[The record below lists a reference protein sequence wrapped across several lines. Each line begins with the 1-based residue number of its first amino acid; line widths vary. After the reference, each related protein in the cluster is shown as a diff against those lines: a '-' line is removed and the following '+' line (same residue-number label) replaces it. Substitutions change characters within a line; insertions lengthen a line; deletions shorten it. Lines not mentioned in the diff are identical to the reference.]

1 MLFLPHQNKQAIT
14 SQGNS
19 SARCSSL
26 SYWRYLL
33 SGGLLLLISACDPL
47 FPPEDAQTLQTP
59 QPTAPTANTKPT
71 LVPTPAEVT
80 PRTNLSQEATSDLE
94 VLRPYLRGNPVY
106 GWQPG
111 QLGKPEEFWNQRVNN
126 KPVNSDSA
134 AVTEYLS
141 YVTRENKQDPTTEL
155 FARFDLGKKANN
167 ENYSIH
173 VLEADASTPRY
184 DFTPR
189 ANEFWRPHC
198 DRIAMPVPEN
208 GRLQGQ
214 PDYQCE
220 GSGDCHLYV
229 VNSSEGRL
237 YEQYRAHNPGPK
249 KRKYLG
255 GCTNVWDLREVQP
268 ENLRGLSC
276 TSANAAGIPYI
287 PLLVTPGEIKRG
299 VIRHALAFTMPNGF
313 VERDRYARPATHNPV
328 VSVRWGR
335 PVQGPGQPMR
345 YGSHF
350 RLKPNFQI
358 SPDWPASLRV
368 VLQALKDYGMYHID
382 GGPRLIVMTN
392 DAFSPHHWDDPDIA
406 LNPRDLNELADVSW
420 SDFELISAQDAF
432 GSMRRSNCSRRS
444 VTERAKN
451 VNRTVAR

>member
-155 FARFDLGKKANN
+155 FARALTWERKRTTKT
-167 ENYSIH
+167 IP
-173 VLEADASTPRY
+173 ST
-184 DFTPR
+184 F
-189 ANEFWRPHC
+189 
-198 DRIAMPVPEN
+198 
-208 GRLQGQ
+208 
-214 PDYQCE
+214 
-220 GSGDCHLYV
+220 
-229 VNSSEGRL
+229 
-237 YEQYRAHNPGPK
+237 
-249 KRKYLG
+249 
-255 GCTNVWDLREVQP
+255 
-268 ENLRGLSC
+268 
-276 TSANAAGIPYI
+276 
-287 PLLVTPGEIKRG
+287 
-299 VIRHALAFTMPNGF
+299 
-313 VERDRYARPATHNPV
+313 
-328 VSVRWGR
+328 
-335 PVQGPGQPMR
+335 
-345 YGSHF
+345 
-350 RLKPNFQI
+350 
-358 SPDWPASLRV
+358 
-368 VLQALKDYGMYHID
+368 
-382 GGPRLIVMTN
+382 
-392 DAFSPHHWDDPDIA
+392 
-406 LNPRDLNELADVSW
+406 
-420 SDFELISAQDAF
+420 
-432 GSMRRSNCSRRS
+432 
-444 VTERAKN
+444 
-451 VNRTVAR
+451 

>member
-1 MLFLPHQNKQAIT
+1 MDDKQVNDRPLNGT
-14 SQGNS
+14 
-19 SARCSSL
+19 ARC
-26 SYWRYLL
+26 RYAPFSRHIL
-33 SGGLLLLISACDPL
+33 SGALLFLISACEPL
-47 FPPEDAQTLQTP
+47 YPPEVSQP
-59 QPTAPTANTKPT
+59 QDTSRAVTSPASTKPT
-71 LVPTPAEVT
+71 IVPTRAVVAAPT
-80 PRTNLSQEATSDLE
+80 PDVSRATDGDLE
-94 VLRPYLRGNPVY
+94 VLRPYLRGNNAF

-111 QLGKPEEFWNQRVNN
+111 QLGKPEEFWNQRVNH
-126 KPVNSDSA
+126 KPANSDSE

-155 FARFDLGKKANN
+155 FARFDLGKKIYN

-173 VLEADASTPRY
+173 VLEADANTPRY

-189 ANEFWRPHC
+189 PNEFWRPHC

-229 VNSSEGRL
+229 VDSAEGRI
-237 YEQYRAHNPGPK
+237 YEQYRAHNPGPN
-249 KRKYLG
+249 RRRYLG
-255 GCTNVWDLREVQP
+255 GCTNVWDLRQVQP
-268 ENLRGLSC
+268 EKLRGLSC

-313 VERDRYARPATHNPV
+313 IERDRYARPATHNPL
-328 VSVRWGR
+328 VSIRWGN

-358 SPDWPASLRV
+358 LPEWPASLRV

-420 SDFELISAQDAF
+420 KDFELISAQGAF
-432 GSMRRSNCSRRS
+432 GSMRRSSCSRRS
-444 VTERAKN
+444 VTERAKD
-451 VNRTVAR
+451 VNKAYR